1 MAKVDLSAAELMRHV
16 IVSVRIHGLHALGV
30 RLFVAKALLRL
41 SAFIAGCGIEIE
53 TEE

>member
-1 MAKVDLSAAELMRHV
+1 MAKVDLSAAKLMRQV
-16 IVSVRIHGLHALGV
+16 VLSVRIRGLHALGV

-41 SAFIAGCGIEIE
+41 SAFIAGCGIQIE

>member
-16 IVSVRIHGLHALGV
+16 VVSVRIHGLHALGV
-30 RLFVAKALLRL
+30 RLFVAKALLHL

-53 TEE
+53 IKE